1 MHNED
6 RPVLHTREIAA
17 LRPTQMTV
25 GLREV
30 ARKRASWREMK
41 EASKGDFL
49 GNHIIP
55 VVIGPKDCAYI
66 IDNHH
71 LARALYD
78 EGVTHVLVHPIAQLQ
93 TLAQDEFWTFI
104 ANRNWLHLYDGQGML
119 RTSQDLPKAITEA
132 GDDPYRSLA
141 GDVRRKGGYA
151 KDQTPYSEY
160 LWADF
165 LRRRIKSKLVEADYE
180 KALGKAVVLA
190 HSATAGYLPGWC
202 GPS

>member
-6 RPVLHTREIAA
+6 RPVVHTREIAE

-25 GLREV
+25 GLRDV
-30 ARKRASWREMK
+30 ACKRASWRAMK
-41 EASKGDFL
+41 EANNGDFL

-78 EGVTHVLVHPIAQLQ
+78 EGVTQVLVPPIAQLH

-104 ANRNWLHLYDGQGML
+104 ANRNWLRLYDGLGML
-119 RTSQDLPKAITEA
+119 CSTKDLPMTINEA
-132 GDDPYRSLA
+132 GDDLYRWCYQTNANSSQFPSP
-141 GDVRRKGGYA
+141 GYVLGCKETA
-151 KDQTPYSEY
+151 PLGESDGMVPLEILPTGES
-160 LWADF
+160 A
-165 LRRRIKSKLVEADYE
+165 LRVEQ
-180 KALGKAVVLA
+180 VVN
-190 HSATAGYLPGWC
+190 
-202 GPS
+202 